1 MNLKKK
7 LSIFTA
13 LAVFQAFAVGS
24 VNAQPAAQGD
34 AEPVH
39 TAKVK
44 SVEVIKKEQPLAES
58 EVKTGSSDASNSAQ
72 STEGK
77 ETSTTTETA
86 PTTETTPTT
95 GTTPTKEVTPTT
107 PATGVDTPTTDGE
120 TSATEPDSDAADQE
134 DGSAEDVETPTTPV
148 QAEQPSAGGTSS
160 GTSGGDL
167 TLYMNSNKM
176 EQDGKTYL
184 AGQPMTVKNGVSY
197 VAIRALVDR
206 VGYEV
211 KYDNTTKETIIIS
224 GESELRFKTNST
236 VYTVNGES
244 RTMKGPA
251 YQQKNTFMVPLTSIT
266 QALNIT
272 YKVNQSAKTVVLN
285 LNTKPVASFK
295 ISQKEIFAGDKV
307 DYVTTSSSPKGLNI
321 VDERWTGRQE
331 SFDQPGTYTITY
343 EVQDSSGQ
351 WSDPYSVTIQVQKPN
366 LPPVAMFETDKEE
379 YKMGEKITYIDQS
392 TDDEN
397 AIEKVEWDNNALA
410 FFVPG
415 PKTVTI
421 TVTDKHGETDT
432 YSKVITITNETLYT
446 LSDFNQLFTPVGQK
460 FVFNGGDVPAM
471 EKVPYTYTDEPSLL
485 IRSNSP
491 ETVNSEGI
499 VYKESSFGQTRFMIH
514 HVNNTGKAV
523 KMYVVAT
530 NNNAYTAQLEQQNMG
545 FAGPSPI
552 ATAAGKLSIDRWFQS
567 MQEGKDQKKI
577 YIEPGDS
584 KLILT
589 ELSALPMKQGQ
600 VISLYSDVFSDY
612 QLDYNVIMIDANKD
626 PMEALATLPVLD
638 RDGVHNRGTY
648 PNATRVITYD
658 EPIGAKPSRMP
669 LGDNASDPN
678 LVGTDPMAYTDASNA
693 GNFGVLYK
701 ITLNNV
707 APRTLISLNPRG
719 GKYSGVALVNG
730 QVVQIAQSS
739 SVSAPNEQSV
749 LYRTGSYG
757 ESVTILFS
765 AAPGSN
771 LPVNLLFTPL
781 PEEKK

>member
-7 LSIFTA
+7 LSILTA
-13 LAVFQAFAVGS
+13 LAVFQAFAVIPA
-24 VNAQPAAQGD
+24 NAQAADQSD
-34 AEPVH
+34 STPVN

-44 SVEVIKKEQPLAES
+44 SVEVVKKEQTIAES
-58 EVKTGSSDASNSAQ
+58 EVKNQTGTQSSDDETTEVTSPE
-72 STEGK
+72 STE
-77 ETSTTTETA
+77 STGTDVAPVDPAAEPAEPEDAEDTTEEETPA
-86 PTTETTPTT
+86 PTPV
-95 GTTPTKEVTPTT
+95 EV
-107 PATGVDTPTTDGE
+107 
-120 TSATEPDSDAADQE
+120 
-134 DGSAEDVETPTTPV
+134 
-148 QAEQPSAGGTSS
+148 EQPSTSGQSVTGTN
-160 GTSGGDL
+160 GGDL

-176 EQDGKTYL
+176 MQDGKTYL
-184 AGQPMTVKNGVSY
+184 AGQPMAVKNGVSY

-224 GESELRFKTNST
+224 GEDELRFKTNSKI
-236 VYTVNGES
+236 YTVNGEE
-244 RTMKGPA
+244 RTMKGAA

-285 LNTKPVASFK
+285 LNTKPVASFTV
-295 ISQKEIFAGDKV
+295 QKEIFAGDT
-307 DYVTTSSSPKGLNI
+307 VTYMTNYSSPKGMEI
-321 VDERWTGRQE
+321 VDERWTGRQD
-331 SFDQPGTYTITY
+331 SFDQPGTYTVTY
-343 EVQDSSGQ
+343 AVQDSSGQ

-366 LPPVAMFETDKEE
+366 LPPVAMFTTDKEE

-392 TDDEN
+392 TDDVK
-397 AIEKVEWDNNALA
+397 IDKTEWDNNALA

-415 PKTVTI
+415 PKTITI
-421 TVTDKHGETDT
+421 TVTDEQGLSNS
-432 YSKVITITNETLYT
+432 YSKIINITGETLYT
-446 LSDFNQLFTPVGQK
+446 LSDFNQLFTPVGDK
-460 FVFNGGDVPAM
+460 FTFNGGEVPAM
-471 EKVPYTYTDEPSLL
+471 EKVPYTYYDEQSNL

-491 ETVNSEGI
+491 ETVNTEGI
-499 VYKESSFGQTRFMIH
+499 VYKESSIGQTRFMIH
-514 HVNNTGKAV
+514 HVNNTGKRV
-523 KMYVVAT
+523 KMYVIAT
-530 NNNAYTAQLEQQNMG
+530 NNNPYTAVFEQQNMG
-545 FAGPSPI
+545 FAGPTPY
-552 ATAAGKLSIDRWFQS
+552 ATVAGKLSIDKWFKSIQT
-567 MQEGKDQKKI
+567 GADQKKV
-577 YIEPGDS
+577 YIEPGES

-589 ELSALPMKQGQ
+589 ELNAIPMKEGQ

-612 QLDYNVIMIDANKD
+612 RLDYNIIMIEENKD
-626 PMEALATLPVLD
+626 PMEVWSTLPVLD

-648 PNATRVITYD
+648 PNATRVITYNQ
-658 EPIGAKPSRMP
+658 EVGSKPSRLP

-707 APRTLISLNPRG
+707 APRTLISFNPRG

-730 QVVQIAQSS
+730 QVVQIATGKSL
-739 SVSAPNEQSV
+739 SAPNEQGV

-781 PEEKK
+781 PAEK

>member
-24 VNAQPAAQGD
+24 VNAHSAPQGD
-34 AEPVH
+34 IASENN

-44 SVEVIKKEQPLAES
+44 SVEVLKLEQPISER
-58 EVKTGSSDASNSAQ
+58 EVKTGSSNPSIHVP

-77 ETSTTTETA
+77 KTETPTGTEATPKTDMEKPAIDGGKTTTNETSTESTIQE
-86 PTTETTPTT
+86 
-95 GTTPTKEVTPTT
+95 GTT
-107 PATGVDTPTTDGE
+107 
-120 TSATEPDSDAADQE
+120 
-134 DGSAEDVETPTTPV
+134 EDVETQVTPA
-148 QAEQPSAGGTSS
+148 QIEQPSIGGESTVA
-160 GTSGGDL
+160 SGGNL

-206 VGYEV
+206 VGYGV
-211 KYDNTTKETIIIS
+211 KYDNKTKETIIIS
-224 GESELRFKTNST
+224 GDNELRFKTNSK

-285 LNTKPVASFK
+285 LNTKPVASFT
-295 ISQKEIFAGDKV
+295 IFQKEIFAGDKV
-307 DYVTTSSSPKGLNI
+307 DYVTSYSSPNGLKI

-331 SFDQPGTYTITY
+331 SFDQPGTYTVTY
-343 EVQDSSGQ
+343 AVQDSSGQ
-351 WSDPYSVTIQVQKPN
+351 WSDPYAVTIQVQQPN
-366 LPPVAMFETDKEE
+366 LPPVAMFTTDKEE

-397 AIEKVEWDNNALA
+397 AIDHDKTVWENNALA

-421 TVTDKHGETDT
+421 TVTDKHGASNSYTKT
-432 YSKVITITNETLYT
+432 VNITSETLYSM
-446 LSDFNQLFTPVGQK
+446 SDFNQLFTPVGDK
-460 FVFNGGDVPAM
+460 FSFDGGGVHAM
-471 EKVPYTYTDEPSLL
+471 EKVPFTYNDEPSLL

-499 VYKESSFGQTRFMIH
+499 VYKESSSGQTRFMIH
-514 HVNNTGKAV
+514 HVNNTGKRV
-523 KMYVVAT
+523 KMYVIAT
-530 NNNAYTAQLEQQNMG
+530 NNNPYPAVFEQQNMG
-545 FAGPSPI
+545 FAGPTPY
-552 ATAAGKLSIDRWFQS
+552 ATVAGKLSIDKWFKSIQT
-567 MQEGKDQKKI
+567 GTDQKKE
-577 YIEPGDS
+577 YIQPGES

-589 ELSALPMKQGQ
+589 ELNKLPMKEGQ
-600 VISLYSDVFSDY
+600 VISLYSDAFSDY
-612 QLDYNVIMIDANKD
+612 ALDYNVILIEENKD
-626 PMEALATLPVLD
+626 PMAVWSTLPVLD

-658 EPIGAKPSRMP
+658 QEVGSEPARLP
-669 LGDNASDPN
+669 LGDNSSDPN
-678 LVGTDPMAYTDASNA
+678 LVGTDPMAFTDASNA

-707 APRTLISLNPRG
+707 APRTLISFNPRG

-730 QVVQIAQSS
+730 EVVQIATGK
-739 SVSAPNEQSV
+739 SVSAPSEQSV
-749 LYRTGSYG
+749 LYRTGSVG
-757 ESVTILFS
+757 QSVTILFS

-781 PEEKK
+781 PAEK

>member
-7 LSIFTA
+7 LSILTA
-13 LAVFQAFAVGS
+13 LAVFQAFAAIPANALAADQS
-24 VNAQPAAQGD
+24 DSTPVN
-34 AEPVH
+34 

-44 SVEVIKKEQPLAES
+44 SVEVIKKEQTIAES
-58 EVKTGSSDASNSAQ
+58 EVKDQSGTQTSDNDTTEETNPESTDSSGTDVTPVDPAAPADSED
-72 STEGK
+72 TEG
-77 ETSTTTETA
+77 TEEEAPA
-86 PTTETTPTT
+86 PTPV
-95 GTTPTKEVTPTT
+95 EV
-107 PATGVDTPTTDGE
+107 
-120 TSATEPDSDAADQE
+120 
-134 DGSAEDVETPTTPV
+134 
-148 QAEQPSAGGTSS
+148 EQPSTSS
-160 GTSGGDL
+160 QSGTAGGDL

-176 EQDGKTYL
+176 VQDGKTYL
-184 AGQPMTVKNGVSY
+184 AGQPMAVKNGVSY

-206 VGYEV
+206 VGYDV

-224 GESELRFKTNST
+224 GEDELRFKTNSKI
-236 VYTVNGES
+236 YTVNGEA
-244 RTMKGPA
+244 RTMKGAA

-272 YKVNQSAKTVVLN
+272 YTVNQSAKTVVLK
-285 LNTKPVASFK
+285 LSTKPIASFTVP
-295 ISQKEIFAGDKV
+295 KEVFAGDN
-307 DYVTTSSSPKGLNI
+307 VTYTTKYSSPKGLDI
-321 VDERWTGRQE
+321 VDERWTGRQD
-331 SFDQPGTYTITY
+331 SFDQPGTYTVTY
-343 EVQDSSGQ
+343 AVQDSSGQ

-366 LPPVAMFETDKEE
+366 LPPVAMFTTDKEE

-397 AIEKVEWDNNALA
+397 AIETTEWDNNALA

-415 PKTVTI
+415 PKTITI
-421 TVTDKHGETDT
+421 TVTDKHGLSDS
-432 YSKVITITNETLYT
+432 YSKIINITGETLYT
-446 LSDFNQLFTPVGQK
+446 LSDFNQLFTPVGGK
-460 FVFNGGDVPAM
+460 FTFNGGEVPAM
-471 EKVPYTYTDEPSLL
+471 EKVPYTYYDEQSIL

-499 VYKESSFGQTRFMIH
+499 VYKESSIGQTRFMIH
-514 HVNNTGKAV
+514 HVNNTGKNV

-530 NNNAYTAQLEQQNMG
+530 NNNMYPATLEQQNMG
-545 FAGPSPI
+545 FAGPSPF
-552 ATAAGKLSIDRWFQS
+552 ATVAGKLSIDRWFQS
-567 MQEGKDQKKI
+567 MQEGTGKLDVVLQ
-577 YIEPGDS
+577 PGES

-589 ELSALPMKQGQ
+589 ELSALPMKKGQ

-612 QLDYNVIMIDANKD
+612 RLDYNIIMIEENKD
-626 PMEALATLPVLD
+626 PMEVWSTLPVLD

-658 EPIGAKPSRMP
+658 QEVGAKPSRLP

-707 APRTLISLNPRG
+707 APRTLISFNPRG

-730 QVVQIAQSS
+730 QVVQISEGKS
-739 SVSAPNEQSV
+739 LSAPNEQSV

-781 PEEKK
+781 PAEK